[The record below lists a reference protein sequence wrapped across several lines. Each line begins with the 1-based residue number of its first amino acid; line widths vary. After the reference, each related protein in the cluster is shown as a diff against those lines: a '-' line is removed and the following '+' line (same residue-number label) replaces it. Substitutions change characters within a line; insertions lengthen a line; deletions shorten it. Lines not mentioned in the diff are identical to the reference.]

1 MKAIV
6 SETVE
11 AVPQFFDIDPMNVV
25 WHGNYPRFF
34 ELARAA
40 LLSRIDYAY
49 DAMAASGY
57 MWPVIDMHIRYY
69 RPLKLAQPISI
80 TAGIVEWE
88 SRLRVEY
95 LLRDSETGQKVTKGR
110 TDQVAVEIASQKML
124 WEAPAVL
131 REKLAPFI

>member
-95 LLRDSETGQKVTKGR
+95 LLRDS
-110 TDQVAVEIASQKML
+110 
-124 WEAPAVL
+124 
-131 REKLAPFI
+131 